1 MAAAALLGG
10 ASAHN
15 HQRHA
20 HDAFH
25 LKRGQNDTNLVCVEV
40 VQTVTGDF
48 FCMSPAL
55 SRRERERESP
65 RFLFYV

>member
-15 HQRHA
+15 HHQRHA

-25 LKRGQNDTNLVCVEV
+25 LKSRQNDTDLVCMEV
-40 VQTVTGDF
+40 VKTVTGDF
-48 FCMSPAL
+48 FCMSPASSSL
-55 SRRERERESP
+55 TSNSA
-65 RFLFYV
+65 L